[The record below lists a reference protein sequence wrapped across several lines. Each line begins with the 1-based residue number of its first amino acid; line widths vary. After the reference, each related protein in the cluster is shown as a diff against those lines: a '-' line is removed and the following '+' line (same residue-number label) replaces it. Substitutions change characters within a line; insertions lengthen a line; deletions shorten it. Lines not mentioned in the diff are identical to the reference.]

1 VSNKAPLPNVD
12 YDKWLQVFRSN
23 ANATYEH
30 ILIIDNIPESSVSNS
45 ASVIVYECGRAIAS
59 ISTSEHGQPSPD
71 WATRL
76 SVGGV
81 NINFSIVKQL
91 PVLPPEVYLERA
103 RLKLPTSVEL
113 IFPRALELT
122 YTVYELGGFTR
133 DVG

>member
-1 VSNKAPLPNVD
+1 MRSSNYVYVVLANMDSLPL
-12 YDKWLQVFRSN
+12 
-23 ANATYEH
+23 
-30 ILIIDNIPESSVSNS
+30 
-45 ASVIVYECGRAIAS
+45 
-59 ISTSEHGQPSPD
+59 D

-113 IFPRALELT
+113 IVPRALELT
-122 YTVYELGGFTR
+122 YAVYELGGFTR

>member
-1 VSNKAPLPNVD
+1 MDSLPL
-12 YDKWLQVFRSN
+12 
-23 ANATYEH
+23 
-30 ILIIDNIPESSVSNS
+30 
-45 ASVIVYECGRAIAS
+45 
-59 ISTSEHGQPSPD
+59 D

-76 SVGGV
+76 SVGVV

-113 IFPRALELT
+113 IVPRALELT
-122 YTVYELGGFTR
+122 YPVYELGGFTR